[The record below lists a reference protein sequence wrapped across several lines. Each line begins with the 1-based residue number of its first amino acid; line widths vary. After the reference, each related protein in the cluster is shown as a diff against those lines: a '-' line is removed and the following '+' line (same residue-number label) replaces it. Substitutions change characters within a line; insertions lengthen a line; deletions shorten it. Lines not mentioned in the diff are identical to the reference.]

1 MDQFLNCEICAEAYS
16 KDRVPL
22 VLQCGH
28 TFCSFCISS
37 IKSIRAVL
45 RCPIDRICD
54 PRPISEIK
62 RNIVVSELVDYHI
75 KEQENLC
82 SLHESKHV
90 KFICFDCQIL
100 FCTRCVNLH
109 IFHKWAQFGNNF
121 SQLVTQKKQ
130 ILAEGK
136 RKIEEKYEFLFNLQN
151 LTLQKQQKMIQ
162 EVKEKFLVRKSQL
175 RSEKDLWIDK
185 ILRDCNDE
193 IGIYQNL
200 CRVINE
206 CRAKINEML
215 EISAGTAE
223 EIIIFESECNQI
235 EETLKW
241 IEAGSL

>member
-1 MDQFLNCEICAEAYS
+1 
-16 KDRVPL
+16 
-22 VLQCGH
+22 
-28 TFCSFCISS
+28 
-37 IKSIRAVL
+37 
-45 RCPIDRICD
+45 
-54 PRPISEIK
+54 
-62 RNIVVSELVDYHI
+62 
-75 KEQENLC
+75 
-82 SLHESKHV
+82 
-90 KFICFDCQIL
+90 
-100 FCTRCVNLH
+100 
-109 IFHKWAQFGNNF
+109 
-121 SQLVTQKKQ
+121 VTQKKQ

-162 EVKEKFLVRKSQL
+162 EVKENFLVRKSQL